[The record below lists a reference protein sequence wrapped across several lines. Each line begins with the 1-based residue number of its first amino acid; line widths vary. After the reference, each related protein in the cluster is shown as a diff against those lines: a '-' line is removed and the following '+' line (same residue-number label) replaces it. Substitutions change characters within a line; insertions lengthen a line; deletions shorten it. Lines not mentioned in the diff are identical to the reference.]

1 VELSKNTNSINVG
14 GSGTTLLTIA
24 FFVAKILGYIDWP
37 WLWVFAPLWLPLAVI
52 LVIVGVLG
60 GIYLVAKLLE

>member
-37 WLWVFAPLWLPLAVI
+37 WLWVFAPLWLPLAV
-52 LVIVGVLG
+52 VLG
-60 GIYLVAKLLE
+60 VILLLGAGYLLLKILE